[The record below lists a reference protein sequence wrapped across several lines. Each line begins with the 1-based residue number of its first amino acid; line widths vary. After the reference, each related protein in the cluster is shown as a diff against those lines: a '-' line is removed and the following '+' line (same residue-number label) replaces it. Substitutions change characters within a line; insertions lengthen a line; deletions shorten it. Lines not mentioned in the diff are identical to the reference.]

1 MVVAINAT
9 LLVCSFLPALLA
21 CIALDWIGLD
31 WIHEVA
37 TSQDIEPEE
46 QIGDDE
52 ASTSKNVPA
61 I

>member
-1 MVVAINAT
+1 M
-9 LLVCSFLPALLA
+9 FLPSRFARLH
-21 CIALDWIGLD
+21 WIGLD